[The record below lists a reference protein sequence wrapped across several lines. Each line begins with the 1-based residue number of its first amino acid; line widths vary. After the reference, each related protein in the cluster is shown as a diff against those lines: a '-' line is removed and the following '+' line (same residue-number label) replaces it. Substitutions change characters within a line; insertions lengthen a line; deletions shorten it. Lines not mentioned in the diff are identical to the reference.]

1 MPNSSPIAG
10 YPYPS
15 LADAP
20 NAQTF
25 GANLTSALD
34 LTTIPHFA
42 TFSLLTTTV
51 SSPAIGQAAWVT
63 EYSCVV
69 MWSGSRWIALGPA
82 LIAETSLSVNT
93 ASVTFSSIPQ
103 HFRHLRIVVRGWINS
118 SSTTSFGSAY
128 YQAFRAIFNG
138 DTASNYNE
146 GLYIIESNPA
156 NTAGAQSVAQNQY
169 WPASSLPGGGAAGC
183 CAGYLPGSVNSASS
197 GQCSSEISGYT
208 VAAQKTVSARFSTF
222 NGNNHGTFGWTQ
234 GGWNNASAITQIQL
248 LPTLN
253 GIQFGS
259 GSIFSLYGEG

>member
-1 MPNSSPIAG
+1 MPNASPIAG
-10 YPYPS
+10 YPYPA

-51 SSPAIGQAAWVT
+51 TSPTLGQAAWVDA
-63 EYSCVV
+63 YSCVLS
-69 MWSGSRWIALGPA
+69 WNGTRWVAIGPA
-82 LIAETSLSVNT
+82 LIAETTLGANT
-93 ASVTFSSIPQ
+93 SSVTFSSIPQ
-103 HFRHLRIVVRGWINS
+103 HFRHLKLILRAWINS
-118 SSTTSFGSAY
+118 ASTTSFSSGY
-128 YQAFRAIFNG
+128 YQPYRAIFNG

-146 GLYIIESNPA
+146 GLYIIEANPA
-156 NTAGAQSVAQNQY
+156 NTAGASSVTQNQY
-169 WPASSLPGGGAAGC
+169 WPASSLPGGGANGC
-183 CAGYLPGSVNSASS
+183 CAGYVPGNVNSAAS
-197 GQCSSEISGYT
+197 GQSVSEINGYT
-208 VAAQKTVSARFSTF
+208 IAAQKTIQTRFSTY
-222 NGNNHGTFGWTQ
+222 NGANHGAFGFTQ

-253 GIQFGS
+253 GVQFGS